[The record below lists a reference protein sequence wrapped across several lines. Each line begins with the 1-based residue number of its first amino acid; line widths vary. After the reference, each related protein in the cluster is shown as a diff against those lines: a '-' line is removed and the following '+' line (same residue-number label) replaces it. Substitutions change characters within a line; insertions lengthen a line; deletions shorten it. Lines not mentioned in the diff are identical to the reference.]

1 MPEEAD
7 VGHITIRDLDD
18 AVFETLKSRAEL
30 RGRSIEDEARDV
42 LAQVVPKRLTAEEK
56 LAMMDEIRAKT
67 RPGPHPLAEDLIR
80 QDRDSRRSG

>member
-7 VGHITIRDLDD
+7 VGHITIRDLDES
-18 AVFETLKSRAEL
+18 VFETLRSRAEL
-30 RGRSIEDEARDV
+30 HGRSVEDEARDV

-56 LAMMDEIRAKT
+56 LALFDEVRMKT

-80 QDRDSRRSG
+80 QDRDSR